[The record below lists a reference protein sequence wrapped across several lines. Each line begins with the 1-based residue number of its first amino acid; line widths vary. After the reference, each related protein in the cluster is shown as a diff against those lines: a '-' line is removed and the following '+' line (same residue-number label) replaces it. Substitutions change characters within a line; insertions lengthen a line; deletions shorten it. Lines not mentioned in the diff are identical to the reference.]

1 MIHPQLTSFCL
12 DRIPLKELF
21 PVETAILPATR
32 ARWEKPLPDRQCF
45 GSASSPAGGLGE
57 DRVVN
62 TGVAPA
68 EEVGAAEGWDAKGAA
83 VSATGRKLPEV
94 LGLE

>member
-21 PVETAILPATR
+21 PVETAILPAMG
-32 ARWEKPLPDRQCF
+32 ARWEKPLPDTQGFR
-45 GSASSPAGGLGE
+45 SASSPAGGLGE
-57 DRVVN
+57 DRVVD

-68 EEVGAAEGWDAKGAA
+68 EGVGDCRGVGC
-83 VSATGRKLPEV
+83 
-94 LGLE
+94 